1 MAVAFDR
8 PTGEMVA
15 NKSVDPVTKS
25 YQLGQEFYVEKCSS
39 CHIPIPP
46 EVLPTAT
53 WKTILENPED
63 HYGVKLEPL
72 YGLQR
77 LLIWNYLRDF
87 SRPLN
92 ANEAEPQY
100 IARSRY
106 FKALHPQIEFNQP
119 VSVRTCITCHP
130 SAAKFNYR
138 DISQISPQNKE
149 NNSKFVKM
157 NYLKTALNYPESRQ
171 DNTIDT
177 YGNIQVKD
185 PYRWLEDP
193 HSEETKEWIAAQNK
207 LTLNFLESIPARE
220 KIKNRMT
227 QIWNYEKYDIPFKEG
242 ERYFYFKND
251 GLQNQDVLYTLTY
264 LEAEPKVLIDPNT
277 FSEDGTVAL
286 SDISVSPN
294 GKLIAY
300 GISRSGSD
308 WQEWKVRD
316 IETGKDLEDTIK
328 WVKFSSASWT
338 KDNKGFFYSR

>member
-1 MAVAFDR
+1 MLKKPQSRSNFSKLLRQLTKKLPSRKYSPILFLIICSWSTVLGLGMAVSFDL

-25 YQLGQEFYVEKCSS
+25 YQLSQEFYLEKCSS

-87 SRPLN
+87 SRPLK

-119 VSVRTCITCHP
+119 VSVKTCITCHP

-138 DISQISPQNKE
+138 DISQITSGV
-149 NNSKFVKM
+149 SKM
-157 NYLKTALNYPESRQ
+157 LK
-171 DNTIDT
+171 
-177 YGNIQVKD
+177 
-185 PYRWLEDP
+185 
-193 HSEETKEWIAAQNK
+193 
-207 LTLNFLESIPARE
+207 
-220 KIKNRMT
+220 
-227 QIWNYEKYDIPFKEG
+227 
-242 ERYFYFKND
+242 
-251 GLQNQDVLYTLTY
+251 
-264 LEAEPKVLIDPNT
+264 
-277 FSEDGTVAL
+277 
-286 SDISVSPN
+286 
-294 GKLIAY
+294 
-300 GISRSGSD
+300 
-308 WQEWKVRD
+308 
-316 IETGKDLEDTIK
+316 
-328 WVKFSSASWT
+328 
-338 KDNKGFFYSR
+338 